1 MEKGKM
7 EILGGVA
14 ALLANAHTPPPT
26 GEFYTFDGDLCQM
39 AKAAEVAQNLGIK
52 IGVVGGIPYVE
63 SKDEYDKVVKYIVD
77 NQVEGYWNYN
87 KK

>member
-7 EILGGVA
+7 KISGGVA

-39 AKAAEVAQNLGIK
+39 SKAAEVARKLGIK
-52 IGVVGGIPYVE
+52 TGVTGGIPYVM
-63 SKDEYDKVVKYIVD
+63 SKKDFDKVVKYIVD

-87 KK
+87 KE